1 MTNNSRA
8 TQAPSLI
15 PATALGFL
23 WSGSAGGRCRL
34 RAPPQS
40 VALQQSD
47 DDSHGC
53 SRTGLYPIGEISPK
67 GYSHHVSV
75 AIDICTRLGRR
86 IRRLRQQRG
95 WTQTYL
101 AEHTGLGR
109 AFISNLENGR
119 KEACLRSLE
128 ILAIGFDMPLSQ
140 LFRDL

>member
-1 MTNNSRA
+1 MGAVVVAYEPSDSPSPFSGPMTVR
-8 TQAPSLI
+8 T
-15 PATALGFL
+15 
-23 WSGSAGGRCRL
+23 
-34 RAPPQS
+34 
-40 VALQQSD
+40 
-47 DDSHGC
+47 GC
-53 SRTGLYPIGEISPK
+53 SGTGLYPIGEISPK
-67 GYSHHVSV
+67 GYSHHASV

-119 KEACLRSLE
+119 KEACLRSME
-128 ILAIGFDMPLSQ
+128 ILAIGFDVSLSQ